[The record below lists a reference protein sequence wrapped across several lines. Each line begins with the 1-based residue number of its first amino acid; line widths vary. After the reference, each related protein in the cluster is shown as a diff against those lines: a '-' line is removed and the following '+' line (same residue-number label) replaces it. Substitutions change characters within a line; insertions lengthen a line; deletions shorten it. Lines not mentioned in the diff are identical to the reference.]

1 MPRSDEHRGP
11 ESTFGY
17 DMERVRVLKNRRAD
31 QRARMCVRRQQNWE
45 SEARAGLPHRRS
57 EHVRGRKAQSRG
69 ACSRGFLAGAHLRSR
84 ISLS

>member
-45 SEARAGLPHRRS
+45 SEA
-57 EHVRGRKAQSRG
+57 
-69 ACSRGFLAGAHLRSR
+69 
-84 ISLS
+84 